1 MNRGFLSELKTI
13 ILRVNVIDLA
23 VGVII
28 GGAFN
33 SIVTSLIQDVITPLL
48 LNPLLVAA
56 RVTTLQDY
64 VWHSA
69 KIGMFISSVITFLL
83 TALVLFTLIKM
94 MNRARLKNE
103 EKLAPSQTPAAPT
116 PSEQLLTEIRDL
128 LRKT

>member
-1 MNRGFLSELKTI
+1 MGFISEFKTFVMRG
-13 ILRVNVIDLA
+13 NVVDLA

-33 SIVTSLIQDVITPLL
+33 SIVTSLIQDIITPLL

-56 RVTTLQDY
+56 HVNTLQDY

-83 TALVLFTLIKM
+83 TALVLFMLIKM
-94 MNRARLKNE
+94 MNRARLKE
-103 EKLAPSQTPAAPT
+103 EAQPAPVPAPPAPT
-116 PSEQLLTEIRDL
+116 PTEQLLVEIRDL
-128 LRKT
+128 LRK

>member
-1 MNRGFLSELKTI
+1 MGFISEFKTFIMRG
-13 ILRVNVIDLA
+13 NVVDLA

-56 RVTTLQDY
+56 HVNTLQDY

-83 TALVLFTLIKM
+83 TAMVLFLLIKM
-94 MNRARLKNE
+94 MNRARLKE
-103 EKLAPSQTPAAPT
+103 DAKPAPATAPTAPS

-128 LRKT
+128 LKKA

>member
-1 MNRGFLSELKTI
+1 MGFISEFKTFIMRG
-13 ILRVNVIDLA
+13 NVVDLA

-56 RVTTLQDY
+56 HVNTLQDY

-83 TALVLFTLIKM
+83 TALVLFMLIKM
-94 MNRARLKNE
+94 MNRARKKE
-103 EKLAPSQTPAAPT
+103 AEKPAPAPAPAAPS

-128 LRKT
+128 LKK